1 MELIAST
8 LQSIPCFEIFDQQD
22 RDYRLQ
28 VLPAGTP
35 ILSVEAAST
44 QGWEKVSHLV

>member
-1 MELIAST
+1 MSI
-8 LQSIPCFEIFDQQD
+8 LQSIPCFEVFDQQD
-22 RDYRLQ
+22 EEYRLK

-44 QGWEKVSHLV
+44 QGWEKVSNLI